1 MTGAPESFQPRI
13 TARHQRSPRF
23 FCRRSSG
30 QGDLADAAGDNQP
43 AIEVHFKIE
52 TDVYAAKLE
61 ETATEGTAGKSGW
74 SEFRK
79 ETTAPNQNFP
89 GSRADH
95 SNFVRAV
102 FGTNDKPLHVLP
114 GLELNALRPVMG
126 GPRVKQCA
134 CGTTY
139 LCIHKFSLLPWATS
153 FQTLSTIVIVISSV
167 CDRPTVKF

>member
-61 ETATEGTAGKSGW
+61 ETATEGTAGKPGW

-89 GSRADH
+89 GSPAWFRVERPPSSHGRTTCQA
-95 SNFVRAV
+95 VRLR
-102 FGTNDKPLHVLP
+102 NNLPLYP
-114 GLELNALRPVMG
+114 
-126 GPRVKQCA
+126 
-134 CGTTY
+134 
-139 LCIHKFSLLPWATS
+139 
-153 FQTLSTIVIVISSV
+153 
-167 CDRPTVKF
+167 

>member
-52 TDVYAAKLE
+52 PDVYAAKLE

-89 GSRADH
+89 GSRRDH
-95 SNFVRAV
+95 GNFVRAV
-102 FGTNDKPLHVLP
+102 FSTNDKLLHVLA
-114 GLELNALRPVMG
+114 GFELHTLLPVMG
-126 GPRVKQCA
+126 RPRVKQCA

-139 LCIHKFSLLPWATS
+139 LRIQKLSLFHGDFRFKL
-153 FQTLSTIVIVISSV
+153 FQRS
-167 CDRPTVKF
+167 